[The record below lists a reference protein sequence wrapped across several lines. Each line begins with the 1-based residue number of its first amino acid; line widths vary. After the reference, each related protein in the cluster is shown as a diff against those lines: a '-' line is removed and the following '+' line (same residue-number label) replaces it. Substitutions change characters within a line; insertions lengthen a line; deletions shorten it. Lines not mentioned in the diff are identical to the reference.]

1 MNSYLINKYRRE
13 LYSYTFSENKF
24 KVLMNEKPRKKE
36 VLNESINRTIL
47 ANTSKDVYM
56 NDGKLIYYKSL
67 SEVNDHIIEWIDI
80 FNMKVKYTIN
90 VYSCY
95 IDTLNNIRKE
105 INLYAMICASKY
117 GLVFS
122 TSGDEYDTLIKVYIN
137 ILWERKLKI
146 ANELRIILEDEFGL
160 YYGDYSREILGLYN
174 YYQRKILSIEEI
186 DLNLFNAFRD
196 EVGKIINKPRML
208 LKESRW
214 SLNGN

>member
-1 MNSYLINKYRRE
+1 MNSNLINKYRRE

-24 KVLMNEKPRKKE
+24 EVLMNENPRKNE

-67 SEVNDHIIEWIDI
+67 SEVNDHIIEWIEI

-95 IDTLNNIRKE
+95 IDTLNSIRKE

-117 GLVFS
+117 GLLFS
-122 TSGDEYDTLIKVYIN
+122 TSGAEYNTLIKVYIN

-146 ANELRIILEDEFGL
+146 ASKLRIILEDEFGL
-160 YYGDYSREILGLYN
+160 YYGDYSREILDLYN

-186 DLNLFNAFRD
+186 DLNLFNEFRD

-208 LKESRW
+208 LKESR
-214 SLNGN
+214 